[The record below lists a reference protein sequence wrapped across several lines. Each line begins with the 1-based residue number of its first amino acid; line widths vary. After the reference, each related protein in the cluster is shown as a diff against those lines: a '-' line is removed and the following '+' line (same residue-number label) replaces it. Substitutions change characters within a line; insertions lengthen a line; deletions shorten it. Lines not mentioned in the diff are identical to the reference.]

1 MSVIKVTT
9 ESGFNQELVSGIF
22 AGRHV
27 LVDFWATWC
36 APCAVL
42 APHVEYAAR
51 EHVEK
56 VKFLSVDV
64 DQIPNLA
71 RKYTV
76 MSVPTLVLFGLE
88 DGQTEILA
96 HRSNIRTRSDI
107 DRMLRPFLV

>member
-1 MSVIKVTT
+1 MSAIKVAT
-9 ESGFNQELVSGIF
+9 EADFNQELVSGVF

-27 LVDFWATWC
+27 LVDFWTTWC

-51 EHVEK
+51 EHAEK

-64 DQIPNLA
+64 DQIPQLA
-71 RKYTV
+71 QKYTV
-76 MSVPTLVLFGLE
+76 MSVPTLILFGLE
-88 DGQTEILA
+88 GGQTEILA

-107 DRMLRPFLV
+107 DKMLRPFV